1 MPINQL
7 ALTLSVLVSLSLMR
21 VKQRV
26 PAKTI
31 TVPTQ
36 WYKVKEFWKYQMEN
50 SSEQNFLS
58 VRTRVTVSDAHSVVR
73 MKTALMQMY
82 WVKVFSARYT
92 SMLGA

>member
-1 MPINQL
+1 
-7 ALTLSVLVSLSLMR
+7 
-21 VKQRV
+21 
-26 PAKTI
+26 
-31 TVPTQ
+31 
-36 WYKVKEFWKYQMEN
+36 MEN

-58 VRTRVTVSDAHSVVR
+58 VSTRVTVSDAHSVVR